1 MHVAIGT
8 GLLRWRR
15 GLRDG
20 RDRVPMVMD
29 GSCEG

>member
-15 GLRDG
+15 GLRD
-20 RDRVPMVMD
+20 RVPMVMD